1 MSMQND
7 ILLKCLRKETIERPP
22 IWIMRQAG
30 RILPE
35 YRELRSN
42 FPNFKAFIKT
52 PKAVR
57 EATIQPLDRL
67 DVDACILFSDI
78 LVIPEA
84 MGCDYDLVEKV
95 GPVFRNTISNEDD
108 VTKLLQGAQA
118 ADKINYVYEAIS
130 ETLEG
135 IEDRVPLIGFSG
147 APWTL
152 FAYMV
157 EGKGSKT
164 FSEARKFLYQKPD
177 LAKLALDKITDT
189 TIAYLKRKIA
199 SGVHAVQLF
208 DSWLGVLDIDL
219 FNEFCKPL
227 LERIRREVTEAPL
240 IYFPKD
246 GWFAMDSINDIGF
259 DAIGI
264 DWSVAPSYARSVF
277 GPDQILQGNLDPC
290 ALYGSPLSIANK
302 ANATMDAFGR
312 NHIFNLGHGVYPDM
326 DKDHVKHLV
335 DTIKCYRYS

>member
-1 MSMQND
+1 MQNE
-7 ILLKCLRKETIERPP
+7 LLLQCLRKETIERPP

-35 YRELRSN
+35 YRALRSN

-67 DVDACILFSDI
+67 GVDACILFSDI

-95 GPVFRNTISNEDD
+95 GPVFRNTISTEED
-108 VTKLLQGAQA
+108 VAKLLQGAAA
-118 ADKINYVYEAIS
+118 ADKIDYVYEAIR
-130 ETLEG
+130 ETLVG
-135 IEDRVPLIGFSG
+135 IDDRVPLIGFSG

-152 FAYMV
+152 FSYMV

-164 FSEARKFLYQKPD
+164 FSEARKFLYQKPE
-177 LAKLALDKITDT
+177 LAKIALNKITDT
-189 TIAYLKRKIA
+189 TIAYLNQKIA
-199 SGVHAVQLF
+199 AGVHAVQLF
-208 DSWLGVLDIDL
+208 DSWLGVLDQDL
-219 FNEFCKPL
+219 FDEFCKPL
-227 LERIRREVTEAPL
+227 LLRIRKEVTEAPL

-264 DWSVAPSYARSVF
+264 DWSVDPAYARSVF
-277 GPDQILQGNLDPC
+277 GSDQILQGNLDPC
-290 ALYGSPLSIANK
+290 ALYGSPESITRR

-335 DTIKCYRYS
+335 DSIKAYRYTQA

>member
-1 MSMQND
+1 MQND
-7 ILLKCLRKETIERPP
+7 ILLRCLRKETIERPP

-35 YRELRSN
+35 YRALRSN

-67 DVDACILFSDI
+67 GVDACILFSDI

-95 GPVFRNTISNEDD
+95 GPVFRNTISSQSD
-108 VTKLLQGAQA
+108 VDKLLSGNEA
-118 ADKINYVYEAIS
+118 AVKIDYVYEAIK
-130 ETLEG
+130 ETLIG
-135 IEDRVPLIGFSG
+135 IDDRVPLIGFAG

-164 FSEARKFLYQKPD
+164 FSEARKFLYQQPT
-177 LAKLALDKITDT
+177 LAKQALQKITDT
-189 TIAYLKRKIA
+189 TIAYLNLKIE

-208 DSWLGVLDIDL
+208 DSWLGVLDESL
-219 FNEFCKPL
+219 FNEFCLPML
-227 LERIRREVTEAPL
+227 QQIRNEVTDVPL
-240 IYFPKD
+240 IYFPKN
-246 GWFAMDSINDIGF
+246 GPFAMDSVKEIGF
-259 DAIGI
+259 DAIGL
-264 DWSVAPSYARSVF
+264 DWTVKPKEAREKF
-277 GPDQILQGNLDPC
+277 GNQQTLQGNLDPC
-290 ALYGSPLSIANK
+290 ALYADPEEIATQANK
-302 ANATMDAFGR
+302 VMDAFGR

-335 DTIKCYRYS
+335 DTIKAYRYN

>member
-1 MSMQND
+1 MQND
-7 ILLKCLRKETIERPP
+7 LLLKCLNKETIERPP

-35 YRELRSN
+35 YRALRSN

-67 DVDACILFSDI
+67 GVDACILFSDI

-95 GPVFRNTISNEDD
+95 GPVFRNTISNAAEIDEL
-108 VTKLLQGAQA
+108 VSGLEAAQ
-118 ADKINYVYEAIS
+118 KIDYVYEAIS

-135 IEDRVPLIGFSG
+135 IDNRVPLIGFSG

-164 FSEARKFLYQKPD
+164 FSKARKLLYQEPE
-177 LAKLALDKITDT
+177 LAKKALDKITDT
-189 TIAYLKRKIA
+189 VIAYLKLKIS

-208 DSWLGVLDIDL
+208 DSWLGVLDVDL
-219 FNEFCKPL
+219 FNTFCKPI

-246 GWFAMDSINDIGF
+246 GWFAMESMRDIGF

-264 DWSVAPSYARSVF
+264 DWSVAPGYARSIF
-277 GPDQILQGNLDPC
+277 GADQVLQGNLDPC
-290 ALYGSPLSIANK
+290 ALYSDLENLAAKANK
-302 ANATMDAFGR
+302 TMDQFGR

-335 DTIKCYRYS
+335 DTIKTYRYS

>member
-1 MSMQND
+1 MQND
-7 ILLKCLRKETIERPP
+7 ILLRCLRKESIERPP

-84 MGCDYDLVEKV
+84 MGCEYDLVEKV
-95 GPVFRNTISNEDD
+95 GPVFRNTMKSKADVDRLISGKE
-108 VTKLLQGAQA
+108 A
-118 ADKINYVYEAIS
+118 AIKIDYVYEAIK

-135 IEDRVPLIGFSG
+135 IDDRVPLIGFSG

-164 FSEARKFLYQKPD
+164 FSEPRKFMYQHPKVT
-177 LAKLALDKITDT
+177 KQALEKITDT
-189 TIAYLKRKIA
+189 IIAYLNLKIKA
-199 SGVHAVQLF
+199 GVHAVQLF
-208 DSWLGVLDIDL
+208 DSWLGVLDASL
-219 FNEFCKPL
+219 FDEFCRPL
-227 LERIRREVTEAPL
+227 LEKIRAEVTDVPL

-246 GWFAMDSINDIGF
+246 GWFAMDSIKDIGF
-259 DAIGI
+259 DAIGL
-264 DWSVAPSYARSVF
+264 DWSVDPASARKQF
-277 GPDQILQGNLDPC
+277 GDSQILQGNLDPC
-290 ALYGSPLSIANK
+290 TLYASPEKIAQE
-302 ANATMDAFGR
+302 ATRVMDTFGR
-312 NHIFNLGHGVYPDM
+312 NHVFNLGHGVYPDM

-335 DTIKCYRYS
+335 DTIKAYRY

>member
-1 MSMQND
+1 MEND
-7 ILLKCLRKETIERPP
+7 ILLRCLKKESIERPP

-35 YRELRSN
+35 YRALRSN

-67 DVDACILFSDI
+67 GVDACILFSDI

-95 GPVFRNTISNEDD
+95 GPVFRNTISNSEDVD
-108 VTKLLQGAQA
+108 KLLSGSDA
-118 ADKINYVYEAIS
+118 AIKIDYVYEAIR
-130 ETLEG
+130 ETLIG
-135 IEDRVPLIGFSG
+135 IDNRVPLIGFAG

-152 FAYMV
+152 LAYMI

-164 FSEARKFLYQKPD
+164 FSEARKMLYQQPD
-177 LAKLALDKITDT
+177 LAKKALQKITDT
-189 TIAYLKRKIA
+189 TIAYLNLKIEA
-199 SGVHAVQLF
+199 GVHAVQLF
-208 DSWLGVLDIDL
+208 DSWLSVLDESL
-219 FNEFCKPL
+219 FNEFCRPM
-227 LERIRREVTEAPL
+227 LEQIRAEVTEVPL
-240 IYFPKD
+240 IYFPKN
-246 GWFAMDSINDIGF
+246 GPFAMNAVKEIGF
-259 DAIGI
+259 DAIGL
-264 DWSVAPSYARSVF
+264 DWSVDPASARAHF
-277 GPDQILQGNLDPC
+277 GNDQTLQGNLDPC
-290 ALYGSPLSIANK
+290 ALYATPENISIQANK
-302 ANATMDAFGR
+302 VMDGFGR

-335 DTIKCYRYS
+335 DTIKAYRY